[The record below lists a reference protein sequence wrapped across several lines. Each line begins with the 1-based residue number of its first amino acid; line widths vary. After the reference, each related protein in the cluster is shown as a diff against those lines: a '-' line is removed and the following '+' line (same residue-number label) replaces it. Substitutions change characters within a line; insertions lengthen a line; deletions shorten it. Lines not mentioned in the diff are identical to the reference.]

1 MKNNISETDT
11 NGLDEFYTKAMIKKL
26 RKTNND
32 CGFLNGSFS
41 NMLKKVSNYTNLKD
55 GKRKDYMEFKM
66 KFETEMQLRPETPCE
81 KIKNKTKDLQK
92 EADELDKK
100 IKDVRGELDRAR
112 LTKVLD

>member
-1 MKNNISETDT
+1 
-11 NGLDEFYTKAMIKKL
+11 MIKKL

-81 KIKNKTKDLQK
+81 KIKNKTKDL
-92 EADELDKK
+92 
-100 IKDVRGELDRAR
+100 
-112 LTKVLD
+112 